1 MKRSCPPTS
10 RLCHSSDV
18 RDTRRVRQRVANANG
33 TMFSLVVRS
42 EAGVQTNGDV
52 WNATLLPT
60 VAATPPTTA
69 TTLAAASDKDK
80 LTAQALNYGQIE
92 TQKMTDISIRNTF
105 QFKTPG
111 PLPMRRPLS
120 GIQSVHLMSAATTH
134 LISY

>member
-1 MKRSCPPTS
+1 
-10 RLCHSSDV
+10 
-18 RDTRRVRQRVANANG
+18 
-33 TMFSLVVRS
+33 MFSLVVRS

-69 TTLAAASDKDK
+69 TTLAAAASDKDMH
-80 LTAQALNYGQIE
+80 TAQALNFGQIE

-134 LISY
+134 LIS